1 VYYALA
7 DITLLCQCF
16 YYKGFTLKDK
26 ITNFK
31 PGDIEYEPDE
41 STALLAN
48 SSQPINP
55 AHADGQTSLH
65 SLRDQYLSVDATHL
79 SPATPL
85 IPDPLPNEHRA
96 PTRQATIIQGILFN
110 AGSVILVCTIGV
122 LGWWLK
128 NRGANQK
135 VPKTRHSIIQF
146 SLPGQIF
153 GYICA
158 MLYLGSR
165 IPQLLLNYRRKSTEG
180 ISMLFFLFAFV
191 GNLTY
196 VLSILAYG
204 PVCERRWHCK
214 LGEATSIYWRYI
226 AVNLP
231 WLIGSAG
238 TLILDA
244 CVFCQ
249 YFVYRVNEDEEDQE
263 DDYVPQADAQEAIIV
278 SRSPRRAVEFDNDR

>member
-7 DITLLCQCF
+7 DIVLLCQCF

-26 ITNFK
+26 IRNSK
-31 PGDIEYEPDE
+31 PGDIEYDPDE
-41 STALLAN
+41 TTALLAS

-55 AHADGQTSLH
+55 AHVDGQNPLH
-65 SLRDQYLSVDATHL
+65 ALRDQYLSVDATHL

-85 IPDPLPNEHRA
+85 IPDHLPDEQRV
-96 PTRQATIIQGILFN
+96 PPRRATIIQGIVFN
-110 AGSVILVCTIGV
+110 VGSVIIVCTIGV
-122 LGWWLK
+122 LGWWLE
-128 NRGANQK
+128 NRGSNQK
-135 VPKTRHSIIQF
+135 RPKTHHSIIQF

-158 MLYLGSR
+158 VLYLGSR

-204 PVCERRWHCK
+204 PVCKRRRHCEE
-214 LGEATSIYWRYI
+214 GEATSIYWRYI
-226 AVNLP
+226 AMNLP
-231 WLIGSAG
+231 WLLGSAG
-238 TLILDA
+238 TLLLDA

-249 YFVYRVNEDEEDQE
+249 HFIYSMDEDEEDEE
-263 DDYVPQADAQEAIIV
+263 DEYVPQVDAQEAIIV
-278 SRSPRRAVEFDNDR
+278 SRSPRRAVEFDDDG